1 MEGVRYVF
9 NFCCQMYGQYFF
21 TDTEAVLFT
30 LNMQEE
36 SNKTLSS
43 LSAMSHGEGNGHS
56 PAVDSCLIIIITI
69 ITTIMIVGLK
79 QDHNSR
85 APSMRTCE
93 VQRAGFLEA
102 EPLVNGNVGKHWR
115 QNKAILDFEEKTRKN
130 TSRYSRW
137 RVSQSHVPSL
147 TDKLI
152 WQQ

>member
-1 MEGVRYVF
+1 MI
-9 NFCCQMYGQYFF
+9 
-21 TDTEAVLFT
+21 
-30 LNMQEE
+30 
-36 SNKTLSS
+36 
-43 LSAMSHGEGNGHS
+43 
-56 PAVDSCLIIIITI
+56 IIIITI